1 MQDGT
6 DLVSNTETDGKG
18 DMQDGKDEIFDE
30 EGDMLITNLSIER
43 LTVSWLVHN

>member
-30 EGDMLITNLSIER
+30 EGDMLITNLM
-43 LTVSWLVHN
+43 VS